1 MQKTHRSEGQI
12 QRQQNRVLDFKKKL
26 YKKLVIW
33 HRKCIMEMKPDYLK
47 LSACRTYNSKEE
59 KTVPGFKV
67 ANDRLIFL
75 FGGNASRGHKL
86 KLYAVYNSENPCA
99 LRN

>member
-1 MQKTHRSEGQI
+1 MQRSEGQI
-12 QRQQNRVLDFKKKL
+12 QRQQNHALDFQKKL

-33 HRKCIMEMKPDYLK
+33 HRKCIMEMKLDYLK

-59 KTVPGFKV
+59 NTVPGFKV
-67 ANDRLIFL
+67 VRDRLIFL
-75 FGGNASRGHKL
+75 LGVNASRGHKL